1 MIAFDKNEFA
11 QRRQR
16 LLAQMQPNSIC
27 VVPSSA
33 LVTRSR
39 DTEFPFRQGSYFEY
53 LSGFPEPDAC
63 LVLTNSPEYPNGL
76 SVLFCL
82 DKDPNIEMWQ
92 GKRIGPREAKRTF
105 GFDIVFDNE
114 ELDERL
120 VELMNGHEQLYF
132 ALGHNQDCEERV
144 LDCIEQLRSA
154 PKQSQSA
161 PSSIV
166 DSRLLL
172 DEMRLVKSP
181 YEQNIMRQ
189 AGHISANAHMRAMA
203 FAQAGRFEYQLEAE
217 LHHEFAMHGA
227 KHPAYSTIVGSGEN
241 ACILHYTENN
251 AELKDGQL
259 VLIDAGCELH
269 GYAAD
274 ITRTFP
280 VSGQF
285 SPQQRQLY
293 QLVLDAQKAALACI
307 KPGKTIGE
315 ATQAAIECIT
325 TGLLEL
331 GLLTGTLEEN
341 IAGQHYRTFF
351 MHGLSHWLGLDVHD
365 VGHYKAAGGDRP
377 LMPGMVLT
385 VEPGIYV
392 AGDAPV
398 APCWRGI
405 GIRIEDNVLITD
417 SGHEILTGDVP
428 KEISQI
434 EALMA
439 ESFIQ

>member
-1 MIAFDKNEFA
+1 MTAFDKNEFA
-11 QRRQR
+11 QRRHR

-27 VVPSSA
+27 VVPSST

-39 DTEFPFRQGSYFEY
+39 DTEFPFRQDSYFEY
-53 LSGFPEPDAC
+53 LSGFPEPDAY
-63 LVLTNSPEYPNGL
+63 LVLTNSSEYPNGL

-105 GFDIVFDNE
+105 GFDIAFNTE

-144 LDCIEQLRSA
+144 LDCVEQLRSA
-154 PKQSQSA
+154 PKQSQTA

-172 DEMRLVKSP
+172 DEMRLIKSP
-181 YEQNIMRQ
+181 YEQKIMRQ
-189 AGHISANAHMRAMA
+189 AGQISAKGHMRAMA
-203 FAQAGRFEYQLEAE
+203 FARPGRFEYQLEAE
-217 LHHEFAMHGA
+217 LHHEFAMRGA

-251 AELKDGQL
+251 AELKEGQL
-259 VLIDAGCELH
+259 VLIDAGCELQ

-280 VSGQF
+280 VSGRF
-285 SPQQRQLY
+285 SSQQRQLY
-293 QLVLDAQKAALACI
+293 QLVLDAQNAALACI
-307 KPGKTIGE
+307 MPGKTIGE
-315 ATQAAIECIT
+315 ASKAAIKCIT
-325 TGLLEL
+325 TGLLKL
-331 GLLTGTLEEN
+331 GLLSGTLEEN
-341 IAGQHYRTFF
+341 INGQHYRAFF

-365 VGHYKAAGGDRP
+365 VGHYKASDGDRP

-392 AGDAPV
+392 AKDAPV
-398 APCWRGI
+398 AQCWRGI

-428 KEISQI
+428 KEVSQI

-439 ESFIQ
+439 ESFIH